1 MAIYFARE
9 SIREPS
15 GEEFIGRRSY
25 ESYETYG
32 PCVDCCPAAF
42 TLMPMKQ
49 RVLLGMSGGVD
60 SSVAGYLLREQ
71 GYEVVGVTMKVWPQ
85 DCISRAEDKCC
96 GPQAVADARGVAHA
110 LGIPHYVVDEA
121 DQFERLVI
129 DYFAS
134 EYQAGRTPN
143 PCVMCNEKLKF
154 GNLWSKARAL
164 GCDYIATGHY
174 AIIDHVVAACG
185 DRGRVDSRTA
195 SGATGVID
203 PGYSY
208 AVLRKSVDRRKDQ
221 SYFLFSLHQP
231 QLRRALTPLGRMM
244 KPQIR
249 EIARSLGLKV
259 ADKIDSQEI
268 CFVPGNDYKAFLRSR
283 LGENEFH
290 RGEIYDV
297 DGNFVGEHD
306 GIELFT
312 IGQRKG
318 LPGGSLRPR
327 YVVDL
332 DPETNRVIVGD
343 ADDLVADEFEID
355 RVNWHPVVAMTKAD
369 SASPLDE
376 GEGTEVRG
384 IPSQNRESRE
394 PSPYP
399 LPWEGRGEETPRGQD
414 RGFSFEAT
422 VKIRYNHPGT
432 PATIVLSEDNRAR
445 ICLHEPQRAVTPGQA
460 AVIYKDDVVLGGGW
474 ICRREAPVLA

>member
-1 MAIYFARE
+1 MNGNR
-9 SIREPS
+9 
-15 GEEFIGRRSY
+15 
-25 ESYETYG
+25 
-32 PCVDCCPAAF
+32 
-42 TLMPMKQ
+42 K

-121 DQFERLVI
+121 DQFERVVI

-174 AIIDHVVAACG
+174 AIIEHVVAG
-185 DRGRVDSRTA
+185 DADPGPVNSRAA
-195 SGATGVID
+195 SEPAGVNA

-208 AVLRKSVDRRKDQ
+208 AVLRKGVDPRKDQ
-221 SYFLFSLHQP
+221 SYFLFSLRQP
-231 QLRRALTPLGRMM
+231 QLRRALTPLGTMR
-244 KPQIR
+244 KPEIR
-249 EIARSLGLKV
+249 KIAHSLGLKV

-268 CFVPGNDYKAFLRSR
+268 CFVPGNDYKAFLRSH

-297 DGNFVGEHD
+297 DGNFIAEHD

-318 LPGGSLRPR
+318 LPGGSPRPR

-332 DPETNRVIVGD
+332 DPDTNRVIVGD
-343 ADDLVADEFEID
+343 ADDLVCDEFEID
-355 RVNWHPVVAMTKAD
+355 RVNWHPAA
-369 SASPLDE
+369 
-376 GEGTEVRG
+376 G
-384 IPSQNRESRE
+384 IDNPSHN
-394 PSPYP
+394 
-399 LPWEGRGEETPRGQD
+399 EEI
-414 RGFSFEAT
+414 EAT
-422 VKIRYNHPGT
+422 VKIRYSHP
-432 PATIVLSEDNRAR
+432 
-445 ICLHEPQRAVTPGQA
+445 
-460 AVIYKDDVVLGGGW
+460 
-474 ICRREAPVLA
+474 

>member
-1 MAIYFARE
+1 MSRK
-9 SIREPS
+9 
-15 GEEFIGRRSY
+15 
-25 ESYETYG
+25 
-32 PCVDCCPAAF
+32 
-42 TLMPMKQ
+42 KQ
-49 RVLLGMSGGVD
+49 RILLGMSGGVD

-71 GYEVVGVTMKVWPQ
+71 GYDVIGVTMKVWPQ

-96 GPQAVADARGVAHA
+96 GPQAIADARGVAHS

-129 DYFAS
+129 DYFSS
-134 EYQAGRTPN
+134 EYRAGRTPN

-154 GNLWSKARAL
+154 GNLWSKAAAL

-174 AIIDHVVAACG
+174 AIIEHGVGTPSSRRGGGAA
-185 DRGRVDSRTA
+185 A
-195 SGATGVID
+195 
-203 PGYSY
+203 PY
-208 AVLRKSVDRRKDQ
+208 AVLRKGIDPRKDQ
-221 SYFLFSLHQP
+221 SYFLFSLRQP
-231 QLRRALTPLGRMM
+231 QLRRALTPLGKMT

-249 EIARSLGLKV
+249 EIAHSLGLKV

-268 CFVPGNDYKAFLRSR
+268 CFVPGNDYKAFLRSH

-297 DGNFVGEHD
+297 DGNFVAEHG

-332 DPETNRVIVGD
+332 DPETNRVIIGD
-343 ADDLVADEFEID
+343 AENLVCDEFEID
-355 RVNWHPVVAMTKAD
+355 GVNWHPVAGIDGSHASGAAST
-369 SASPLDE
+369 SPLTK
-376 GEGTEVRG
+376 GERTACRAGAQRRRDVRG
-384 IPSQNRESRE
+384 FPSRNGESRQ

-399 LPWEGRGEETPRGQD
+399 LSCEGRGGRTPARGED
-414 RGFSFEAT
+414 DPRSSFKAT
-422 VKIRYNHPGT
+422 VKIRYSHPGT
-432 PATIVLSEDNRAR
+432 PASVTPLENNRAH
-445 ICLHEPQRAVTPGQA
+445 IHLHEPQRAVTPGQA
-460 AVIYKDDVVLGGGW
+460 AVIYDRDMVLGGGW
-474 ICRREAPVLA
+474 ICRREALVPV

>member
-1 MAIYFARE
+1 
-9 SIREPS
+9 
-15 GEEFIGRRSY
+15 
-25 ESYETYG
+25 
-32 PCVDCCPAAF
+32 
-42 TLMPMKQ
+42 
-49 RVLLGMSGGVD
+49 MSGGVD

-121 DQFERLVI
+121 DQFERVVI

-154 GNLWSKARAL
+154 GSLWSKAAAL

-174 AIIDHVVAACG
+174 AIIEHVDARPSSLSSGECGEDAA
-185 DRGRVDSRTA
+185 ST
-195 SGATGVID
+195 
-203 PGYSY
+203 Y
-208 AVLRKSVDRRKDQ
+208 AVLRKGVDPRKDQ
-221 SYFLFSLHQP
+221 SYFLFSLRQP
-231 QLRRALTPLGRMM
+231 QLRRALTPLGKMT

-249 EIARSLGLKV
+249 EIAHSLGLKV

-268 CFVPGNDYKAFLRSR
+268 CFVPGNDYKAFLRSH

-290 RGEIYDV
+290 GGEIYDV
-297 DGNFVGEHD
+297 DGNFVAEHG

-332 DPETNRVIVGD
+332 DPTTNRVIVGD
-343 ADDLVADEFEID
+343 ADDLVCEEFEID
-355 RVNWHPVVAMTKAD
+355 RVNWHP
-369 SASPLDE
+369 ASCDIASSVN
-376 GEGTEVRG
+376 GGA
-384 IPSQNRESRE
+384 SSRE
-394 PSPYP
+394 PSVA
-399 LPWEGRGEETPRGQD
+399 GATP
-414 RGFSFEAT
+414 STAFEAT

-432 PATIVLSEDNRAR
+432 PAIVTPLENDRAHVR
-445 ICLHEPQRAVTPGQA
+445 LHEPQRAVTPGQA
-460 AVIYKDDVVLGGGW
+460 AVMYDGDIVLGGGW
-474 ICRREAPVLA
+474 ICRKTACHPERSEAKSKDPAIVR